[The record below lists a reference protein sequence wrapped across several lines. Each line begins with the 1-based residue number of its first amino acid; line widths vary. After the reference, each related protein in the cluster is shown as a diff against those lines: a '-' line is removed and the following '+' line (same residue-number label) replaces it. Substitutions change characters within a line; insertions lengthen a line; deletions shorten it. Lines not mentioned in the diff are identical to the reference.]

1 MSLLNTVLGALG
13 QQSGGAG
20 GNPLLQIVL
29 GMLSNGQGGGQAGG
43 GLGGLLGS
51 ALGGGGG
58 MNAAQGGGAGGLGAL
73 IEQFSRNGMGEQMQ
87 SWIGTGQNMPISPDQ
102 LTQVL
107 GSDQI
112 GSIAQQ
118 LGVSPN
124 AASGQLAELL
134 PQVID
139 RLTPNGSVPQGGL
152 GDIGSL
158 LSMLG
163 GSQRG

>member
-13 QQSGGAG
+13 GQSGAG
-20 GNPLLQIVL
+20 GNPMLQAVL
-29 GMLSNGQGGGQAGG
+29 GMLANSGGQGGG
-43 GLGGLLGS
+43 
-51 ALGGGGG
+51 
-58 MNAAQGGGAGGLGAL
+58 GGLGAL
-73 IEQFSRNGMGEQMQ
+73 AGALGGGAGAAGAGGNAGGIGSLIEAFSRNGMGDVVQ
-87 SWIGTGQNMPISPDQ
+87 SWIGTGQNMPVSGDQ
-102 LTQVL
+102 LQQVL
-107 GSDQI
+107 GSDRI

-118 LGVSPN
+118 LGISPN

-139 RLTPNGSVPQGGL
+139 KLTPQGSVPQGGF

-163 GSQRG
+163 GSPKA